1 MTITSAQLF
10 LYFGALVIL
19 FLTPGPVWIAIIA
32 RTVSGGVKS
41 GFSLVLG
48 VSLGDLLWPIVV
60 YFGLG
65 VLISLYSDI
74 LIIIRSLAAII
85 LVIMGV
91 QTILASRK
99 GIEANNKLTKS
110 GFFAGFSAGLIA
122 VTANPKA
129 TLFYITLLPSFFNF
143 SEIGL
148 TDLVIISGTSFV
160 VPMTG
165 NVLMILFLTKARSFL
180 SSPNS
185 VRITNIISGAL
196 LICVGIVIGFT

>member
-41 GFSLVLG
+41 GMSLVLG
-48 VSLGDLLWPIVV
+48 VSLGDLLWPIMA

-65 VLISLYSDI
+65 LLISLYSDI
-74 LIIIRSLAAII
+74 LILVRYMAAII
-85 LVIMGV
+85 LVIMGI

-99 GIEANNKLTKS
+99 GIKANDDLTKS
-110 GFFAGFSAGLIA
+110 GFFAGFTAGLIA

-129 TLFYITLLPSFFNF
+129 TLFYLTLLPSFFNF
-143 SEIGL
+143 GEIGL
-148 TDLVIISGTSFV
+148 TDLAIISGISFA
-160 VPMTG
+160 VPMLG
-165 NVLMILFLTKARSFL
+165 NILMILFLAKAKTFL
-180 SSPNS
+180 SSPS
-185 VRITNIISGAL
+185 AVRVTNIVSGIL
-196 LICVGIVIGFT
+196 LVVVGIVIGIT

>member
-1 MTITSAQLF
+1 MTITSGQLF

-65 VLISLYSDI
+65 LLIFFYSDI
-74 LIIIRSLAAII
+74 LILIRYLAAVI

-99 GIEANNKLTKS
+99 GIKTNDNLTKS
-110 GFFAGFSAGLIA
+110 GFFAGFAAGLIA

-129 TLFYITLLPSFFNF
+129 TLFYLTLLPSFFNF
-143 SEIGL
+143 TEIGL
-148 TDLVIISGTSFV
+148 TDLAIISITSFA
-160 VPMTG
+160 VPMIG
-165 NVLMILFLTKARSFL
+165 NVLMILFLAKAKSFL
-180 SSPNS
+180 SSPRAI
-185 VRITNIISGAL
+185 RITNIISGIL
-196 LICVGIVIGFT
+196 LIVVGIVIGFT